1 MNRQYTYYKGLQ
13 RVAVVLVVGF
23 TLAALL
29 YRLDG
34 EAEGGCNP
42 LNGAAWFVL
51 QMLGPVLL
59 AGCQSVRSYIFDNS
73 RLLQHLPD
81 LVGSI
86 GPLLCAIGGRAW

>member
-34 EAEGGCNP
+34 EAEGGCNL

-51 QMLGPVLL
+51 QMLRPVLL
-59 AGCQSVRSYIFDNS
+59 AGWQSVRSYIFDNS

-81 LVGSI
+81 LVRSI
-86 GPLLCAIGGRAW
+86 GPLLCAIGG

>member
-1 MNRQYTYYKGLQ
+1 MNRQHTYYKGLK

-23 TLAALL
+23 TLAALF
-29 YRLDG
+29 YRLDL
-34 EAEGGCNP
+34 

-51 QMLGPVLL
+51 QMLRPVLL
-59 AGCQSVRSYIFDNS
+59 AGWQSVRSYVFDNS

-86 GPLLCAIGGRAW
+86 GTLLCAIGG

>member
-1 MNRQYTYYKGLQ
+1 MNRQYTYYKGLK

-23 TLAALL
+23 TLAALF
-29 YRLDG
+29 YSLDG
-34 EAEGGCNP
+34 EAGRGCKL

-51 QMLGPVLL
+51 QMLRPVLL
-59 AGCQSVRSYIFDNS
+59 AGWQSVRSYIFDNS

-86 GPLLCAIGGRAW
+86 GRLLCAIGG

>member
-1 MNRQYTYYKGLQ
+1 MNRQHTYYKGLK

-23 TLAALL
+23 TLAALF

-34 EAEGGCNP
+34 EAGCGCNL
-42 LNGAAWFVL
+42 LNWAAWFVL
-51 QMLGPVLL
+51 QTLRPVLL

-86 GPLLCAIGGRAW
+86 GPLLCAIGG

>member
-1 MNRQYTYYKGLQ
+1 MNRQYTYYKGLK

-23 TLAALL
+23 ALAALF

-34 EAEGGCNP
+34 EAGRGCNL

-51 QMLGPVLL
+51 QMLRPVLL
-59 AGCQSVRSYIFDNS
+59 AGWQSVRSYIFDNS

-86 GPLLCAIGGRAW
+86 GPLLCAIGG

>member
-1 MNRQYTYYKGLQ
+1 MNRQYTYYEGLK

-23 TLAALL
+23 SLAALF

-34 EAEGGCNP
+34 EAGRGCHL

-51 QMLGPVLL
+51 QMLRPVLL
-59 AGCQSVRSYIFDNS
+59 ASWQSVRSYIIDNA

-86 GPLLCAIGGRAW
+86 EPLLCAIGG

>member
-1 MNRQYTYYKGLQ
+1 MNRQYRYYKGLK
-13 RVAVVLVVGF
+13 RVTVVLVVGF
-23 TLAALL
+23 TLAALF

-34 EAEGGCNP
+34 EAGRVCNL

-51 QMLGPVLL
+51 QMLRPVFL
-59 AGCQSVRSYIFDNS
+59 AGWQSVRSYIFDNS

-86 GPLLCAIGGRAW
+86 GPLLCAIGG